1 MNKLEKEIN
10 LNNIIKKMYDK
21 FDENT
26 LSDLE
31 KARYL
36 YLEIGN
42 LLRYDLNYNSVY
54 EKKREDTYLKYVNYD
69 DIKTN
74 SFVCRQINS
83 IYTEL
88 LRRANI
94 DAETIVPYD
103 TFEDD
108 MMPHMYTKINLEDGR
123 KIIADL
129 TFDLHN
135 IQNGMETES
144 FGTIPDEGL
153 NLISK
158 KELEN
163 IDRKINYNVPINENE
178 SAYMNYFLKLLRQE
192 IEDEEKLKQ
201 YLKNACSKIESNNYK
216 SENLIGYKFDIICRC
231 FFLEKMGYIE
241 GNHFLKKVFDNF
253 FSKEEKENINIR
265 VLHYEKESERKIVNT
280 EMITCYQWKKGDNSE
295 YYLYEQ
301 GNNLCKVTKNELEL
315 KIKSKKYTGW
325 GNKRFTNTKG
335 VDELFR

>member
-10 LNNIIKKMYDK
+10 LNKIIRKMYDR
-21 FDENT
+21 FGEEN
-26 LSDLE
+26 LSDIE

-42 LLRYDLNYNSVY
+42 LLRYDLNYNTAY
-54 EKKREDTYLKYVNYD
+54 DMKREDAYFKKVNYD

-74 SFVCRQINS
+74 SYVCKQINS
-83 IYTEL
+83 IYAEL
-88 LRRANI
+88 LNRAGI
-94 DAETIVPYD
+94 DAKVILPYD
-103 TFEDD
+103 AFEND
-108 MMPHMYTKINLEDGR
+108 MMPHMYTKIDFKDGR

-135 IQNGMETES
+135 IQNGLETES

-163 IDRKINYNVPINENE
+163 IDRKIEYNVPINENE

-231 FFLEKMGYIE
+231 FFLDKMGYIE
-241 GNHFLKKVFDNF
+241 GNQFLKKVFENF
-253 FSKEEKENINIR
+253 FSKEEQEKIKIR
-265 VLHYEKESERKIVNT
+265 ILHYEKESERNIVNT
-280 EMITCYQWKKGDNSE
+280 EMITCYQWKRQEKSE

-301 GNNLCKVTKNELEL
+301 GNSLCKVTRDELEQ
-315 KIKSKKYTGW
+315 KIKSKKYNGW
-325 GNKRFTNTKG
+325 GKKKFVTTNS